1 MVKKAA
7 ITEINLLS
15 LVGAWAIPMIGG
27 EIDADN
33 TDITAFTRILGFV
46 SITVAFVFIGM
57 MLYYFI
63 NVINILGKT
72 KRTQRPVDDSGKPIP
87 DNKIYHDSLSGDGKK
102 VYDGVAG
109 LCITGLILGLI
120 CFWASTNI
128 NEGFIGGS
136 RGWTITLFV
145 TGWGSAAITLAMVIK
160 YFIMDIPKLKKADKD
175 TNERYEDDKFLDNL
189 KANQIVGIIMSI
201 CYLLPI
207 VGIFLTEVDECRER
221 DTMAKRLVYSGESEA
236 NKYYKN

>member
-27 EIDADN
+27 EIDANN
-33 TDITAFTRILGFV
+33 TQITAFTRILGMV
-46 SITVAFVFIGM
+46 SITVAFIFIGM

-72 KRTQRPVDDSGKPIP
+72 ERKTRPVNDSGKPIP
-87 DNKIYHDSLSGDGKK
+87 DNKIYYDSLSASGKK
-102 VYDGVAG
+102 IYDGVAG
-109 LCITGLILGLI
+109 LCITGFIFGLF
-120 CFWASTNI
+120 CFWTSTNI
-128 NEGFIGGS
+128 NEGLIGGGK
-136 RGWTITLFV
+136 GWTIALFI
-145 TGWGSAAITLAMVIK
+145 TGWGSAAMTLAMVIK

-175 TNERYEDDKFLDNL
+175 TNERHEDDKYLDSLN
-189 KANQIVGIIMSI
+189 ANAIVGIIMSI

-207 VGIFLTEVDECRER
+207 VGIFLTEFNECEDR
-221 DTMAKRLVYSGESEA
+221 DDIAKGLIRSESQA

>member
-1 MVKKAA
+1 MVKKSAV
-7 ITEINLLS
+7 TEINLLS

-27 EIDADN
+27 EIDAN
-33 TDITAFTRILGFV
+33 NSQITAFTRILGMV
-46 SITVAFVFIGM
+46 SITVAFLFIGM

-63 NVINILGKT
+63 NVINILG
-72 KRTQRPVDDSGKPIP
+72 RTERNQRPVDDSGKPIP

-102 VYDGVAG
+102 IYDGVAG
-109 LCITGLILGLI
+109 LCITGFILGLI

-128 NEGFIGGS
+128 NEGLIGGS
-136 RGWTITLFV
+136 KGWTITLFI
-145 TGWGSAAITLAMVIK
+145 TGWGSAAITLAMVIR
-160 YFIMDIPKLKKADKD
+160 YFIMDIPKLKNADKD

-189 KANQIVGIIMSI
+189 NANKIVGIIMSI

-207 VGIFLTEVDECRER
+207 VGIFLTEFNECE
-221 DTMAKRLVYSGESEA
+221 DQGNMARRLVLDESSA